1 MPSPVGKIGTKRG
14 TYQRPEYAGSPEAC
28 QSREP
33 FPSFAGVPMR
43 PALLLCCLFLSAT
56 AQAEDCSPQ
65 TSVGSWCELPLAALH
80 PTQQNVGL
88 LQVEDDQAKLAGK
101 KPKALERYLRK
112 KEIPVVIGPGG
123 RFYLTD
129 RHHLSSALWRL
140 DPKQDVPVKV
150 IGRLPRP
157 PTSGRRCRKT
167 TGSGCTMRVA
177 RRSRPRRCRTLSPGL
192 ATIPTA
198 PWPATPRTRT
208 PSTRIGRAIS
218 SNSTGRAISANAC
231 TGGRSAA
238 PLCPTT

>member
-1 MPSPVGKIGTKRG
+1 
-14 TYQRPEYAGSPEAC
+14 
-28 QSREP
+28 
-33 FPSFAGVPMR
+33 MR
-43 PALLLCCLFLSAT
+43 PVLLLCCLFLSAT

-140 DPKQDVPVKV
+140 DPKQGVPVKV
-150 IGRLPRP
+150 IGRLPQASDFWEKMQENHWVWLHDARGAEIPPEALPNALAGLGDDPYRALAGYAEDENAFDKDRQSYFIEFHWARYFGERMHWRP
-157 PTSGRRCRKT
+157 ISRATLPDDLKQALRLACEPA
-167 TGSGCTMRVA
+167 A
-177 RRSRPRRCRTLSPGL
+177 RELPGY
-192 ATIPTA
+192 
-198 PWPATPRTRT
+198 RQ
-208 PSTRIGRAIS
+208 
-218 SNSTGRAISANAC
+218 
-231 TGGRSAA
+231 
-238 PLCPTT
+238 

>member
-1 MPSPVGKIGTKRG
+1 
-14 TYQRPEYAGSPEAC
+14 
-28 QSREP
+28 
-33 FPSFAGVPMR
+33 MR
-43 PALLLCCLFLSAT
+43 PVLLLCCLFLSAT

-140 DPKQDVPVKV
+140 DPKQGVPVKV
-150 IGRLPRP
+150 IGRLPQASDFWEKMQENHWVWLHDARGAEIP
-157 PTSGRRCRKT
+157 PEALPDALAGLGDDPYRALAGYAEDENAFDKDRQSYFIEFHW
-167 TGSGCTMRVA
+167 A
-177 RRSRPRRCRTLSPGL
+177 RYFGERMH
-192 ATIPTA
+192 
-198 PWPATPRTRT
+198 
-208 PSTRIGRAIS
+208 
-218 SNSTGRAISANAC
+218 
-231 TGGRSAA
+231 
-238 PLCPTT
+238 

>member
-1 MPSPVGKIGTKRG
+1 
-14 TYQRPEYAGSPEAC
+14 
-28 QSREP
+28 
-33 FPSFAGVPMR
+33 MR
-43 PALLLCCLFLSAT
+43 PVLLLCCLFLSAT

-140 DPKQDVPVKV
+140 DPKQGVPVKV
-150 IGRLPRP
+150 IGRLPQASDFWEKMQENHWVWLHDARGAVGIVAKP
-157 PTSGRRCRKT
+157 GESVRQGLGRDLR
-167 TGSGCTMRVA
+167 A
-177 RRSRPRRCRTLSPGL
+177 TLS
-192 ATIPTA
+192 
-198 PWPATPRTRT
+198 
-208 PSTRIGRAIS
+208 
-218 SNSTGRAISANAC
+218 
-231 TGGRSAA
+231 
-238 PLCPTT
+238 